1 MSVTLCTV
9 ESGINVSKAGT
20 AGHSIKKRDSPAKNG
35 TVGRYA
41 PNPGPLSVFQDGT
54 PLNRKQVIAHQCKA
68 LQQIGLDVANYSS
81 HSFRIGA
88 AST

>member
-1 MSVTLCTV
+1 MYTLDELV
-9 ESGINVSKAGT
+9 L
-20 AGHSIKKRDSPAKNG
+20 HSALYISA
-35 TVGRYA
+35 VLAYLA
-41 PNPGPLSVFQDGT
+41 VHSPNPGPLSVFQDGT

-68 LQQIGLDVANYSS
+68 LQQIGLDVANYSG